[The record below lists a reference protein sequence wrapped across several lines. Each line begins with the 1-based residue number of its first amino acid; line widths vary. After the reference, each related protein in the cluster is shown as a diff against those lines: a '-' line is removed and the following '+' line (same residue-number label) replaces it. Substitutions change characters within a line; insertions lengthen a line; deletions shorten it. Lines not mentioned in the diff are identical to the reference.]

1 MQSVNEAHDGQ
12 KSAAGKSA
20 VSAKGV
26 RPPPA
31 PINQSSS
38 FANIM
43 DFIQP
48 DNDIFKEMGLSLAEP
63 VVIPDEPEPIA
74 RPLPV
79 KKAAEKQVPSG
90 DLIKEALA
98 EI

>member
-1 MQSVNEAHDGQ
+1 MQSVNEAQDGQ
-12 KSAAGKSA
+12 KSAPAKSA

-31 PINQSSS
+31 PIAQQSS

-63 VVIPDEPEPIA
+63 VAIPDEPEPVA
-74 RPLPV
+74 RPLPI
-79 KKAAEKQVPSG
+79 KKAAEN
-90 DLIKEALA
+90 
-98 EI
+98 